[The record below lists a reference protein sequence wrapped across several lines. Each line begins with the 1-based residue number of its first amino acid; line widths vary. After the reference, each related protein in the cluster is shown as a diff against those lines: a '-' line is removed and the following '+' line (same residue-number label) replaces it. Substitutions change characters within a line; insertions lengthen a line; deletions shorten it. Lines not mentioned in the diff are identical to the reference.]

1 MKPIFW
7 FVAIIVL
14 GTCSVLFS
22 NATSAQDEPRAAWLV
37 TNFDITVQ
45 NPGSERA
52 LSARGA
58 YEASGMRK
66 ASIVKHAKASPAMW
80 YADR

>member
-1 MKPIFW
+1 MLAVDAMGARINSD
-7 FVAIIVL
+7 L
-14 GTCSVLFS
+14 
-22 NATSAQDEPRAAWLV
+22 AQPAV
-37 TNFDITVQ
+37 
-45 NPGSERA
+45 ERA

>member
-1 MKPIFW
+1 VQKRDGEMLAEDAMGARINSDL
-7 FVAIIVL
+7 A
-14 GTCSVLFS
+14 
-22 NATSAQDEPRAAWLV
+22 EPAV
-37 TNFDITVQ
+37 
-45 NPGSERA
+45 ERA